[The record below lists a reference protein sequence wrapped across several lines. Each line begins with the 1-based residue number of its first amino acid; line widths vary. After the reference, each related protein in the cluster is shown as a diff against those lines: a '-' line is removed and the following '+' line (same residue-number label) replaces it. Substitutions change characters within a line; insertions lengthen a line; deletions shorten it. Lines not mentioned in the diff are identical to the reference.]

1 MRLILACLFLLVS
14 FSDAFAAQSTS
25 IDKQRSSVKEKDV
38 LRWLKELESPVY
50 QVREKAYE
58 NLRKSRNQS
67 LELVVRHAVDSD
79 SGLDSSARCLKL
91 IGEWENEFGL
101 EVHDHFLELLNHA
114 DSESDLNK
122 SAVENVR
129 KLLNEAYDCTEEEA
143 LAALKK
149 MTRVLFINKHGYY
162 SLRLRHQ
169 YSRANGKSLWPLRY
183 ISTPVHI
190 SCEDSAKIDDFVVRN
205 LAASPGLECLFCP
218 KMTEA
223 QVAMLGK
230 SKSLVQLYLEESIED
245 ENTLK
250 SLSRIPTLKLLSFD
264 PKQPLND
271 SLRHLASFRSL
282 NQIFFNRSDI
292 DDPKVLDY
300 LAACSELEFLNLAA
314 FKMPSEKFGNL
325 DRFKSVRHV
334 EVPRYSDGKLIEQVA
349 RIPEIESLEIDYCYM
364 TDEHAPFLAR
374 HKHLKKLEITNT
386 FITDE
391 SCKHIAKITTLEA
404 LKLDATFVS
413 PKGVEIIEEAI
424 PGLKVKGWITAAHEP
439 KYVEALQQLQLI
451 GCRVQPDFG
460 VSFKRNKAGKAVLPY
475 YRLPGCDVFFDQDDD
490 PKVNQQFL
498 KYASNVSDLRKLYLS
513 KCTDDFAARL
523 IKLPKSAK
531 LIFRD
536 SHVKEETY
544 KTLESKF
551 KVTR

>member
-67 LELVVRHAVDSD
+67 LELVFRHAVDSD

-190 SCEDSAKIDDFVVRN
+190 SC
-205 LAASPGLECLFCP
+205 
-218 KMTEA
+218 
-223 QVAMLGK
+223 
-230 SKSLVQLYLEESIED
+230 
-245 ENTLK
+245 
-250 SLSRIPTLKLLSFD
+250 
-264 PKQPLND
+264 
-271 SLRHLASFRSL
+271 
-282 NQIFFNRSDI
+282 
-292 DDPKVLDY
+292 
-300 LAACSELEFLNLAA
+300 
-314 FKMPSEKFGNL
+314 
-325 DRFKSVRHV
+325 
-334 EVPRYSDGKLIEQVA
+334 
-349 RIPEIESLEIDYCYM
+349 
-364 TDEHAPFLAR
+364 
-374 HKHLKKLEITNT
+374 
-386 FITDE
+386 
-391 SCKHIAKITTLEA
+391 
-404 LKLDATFVS
+404 
-413 PKGVEIIEEAI
+413 
-424 PGLKVKGWITAAHEP
+424 
-439 KYVEALQQLQLI
+439 
-451 GCRVQPDFG
+451 
-460 VSFKRNKAGKAVLPY
+460 
-475 YRLPGCDVFFDQDDD
+475 
-490 PKVNQQFL
+490 
-498 KYASNVSDLRKLYLS
+498 
-513 KCTDDFAARL
+513 
-523 IKLPKSAK
+523 
-531 LIFRD
+531 
-536 SHVKEETY
+536 
-544 KTLESKF
+544 
-551 KVTR
+551 